1 MKEAL
6 FLDRDGVVNRMV
18 KYEYGWDSPQR
29 LQDVKLV
36 KGIEKVISWANQN
49 KIPVIEV
56 SNQPGVAKGKMTQ
69 DVSDVIEERV
79 HRLLGEKESQIN
91 KTYIC
96 PHHPD
101 AVIPELKIICD
112 CRKPK
117 PGLLIKAAGELS
129 IDLKKSLI
137 LGDKENDVLAG
148 KSAGCKTI
156 IFVHNEDEDDKVADA
171 KKVRADY
178 SISEMSEALPILTE
192 VFK

>member
-18 KYEYGWDSPQR
+18 KYDYGWDSPQK
-29 LQDVKLV
+29 LQDVRLV
-36 KGIEKVISWANQN
+36 KDIEKIISWANQN